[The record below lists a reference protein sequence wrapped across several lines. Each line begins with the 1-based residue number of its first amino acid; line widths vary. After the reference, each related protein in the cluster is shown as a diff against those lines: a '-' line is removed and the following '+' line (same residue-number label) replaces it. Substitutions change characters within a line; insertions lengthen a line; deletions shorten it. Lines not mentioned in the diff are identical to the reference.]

1 MKFEDLNWMQVEDY
15 LKKDDRIILV
25 LGACEQH
32 GYLSLMTDVKI
43 PMVLG
48 EEASRQTGV
57 LLAPP
62 LNFGCSP
69 YFLTYPGTI
78 SLRLHTFLDVVEDIL
93 RSLYDVGF
101 RNILILNGHGG
112 NTPVKTHLVELLNQL
127 PDLKVRWYAWWTT
140 DTVAE
145 IAKKYQLDSEHG
157 SWMEAFDFT
166 KVAELPDGVKPI
178 PDVGYDLLGKQ
189 ATRQTYQDGVYGGAY
204 QAAPAIMDEL
214 FAACLNDVLNLLT
227 FSKEHH

>member
-78 SLRLHTFLDVVEDIL
+78 SLRLHTFLDVVEDIFAL
-93 RSLYDVGF
+93 FVRCGLSQYFDIK
-101 RNILILNGHGG
+101 RTWRQYPRQ
-112 NTPVKTHLVELLNQL
+112 NTPGGVAQPASRSESTLV
-127 PDLKVRWYAWWTT
+127 
-140 DTVAE
+140 
-145 IAKKYQLDSEHG
+145 
-157 SWMEAFDFT
+157 
-166 KVAELPDGVKPI
+166 
-178 PDVGYDLLGKQ
+178 
-189 ATRQTYQDGVYGGAY
+189 
-204 QAAPAIMDEL
+204 
-214 FAACLNDVLNLLT
+214 CLVDDR
-227 FSKEHH
+227 HCC